1 MPVGVVVMQTEDI
14 IRIRNGLY
22 KAVPIPD
29 VRNDN
34 GKPIY
39 MFVRIGEVESGE

>member
-1 MPVGVVVMQTEDI
+1 MQLAEEI

-22 KAVPIPD
+22 KPVPIPG
-29 VRNDN
+29 VRNDK

-39 MFVRIGEVESGE
+39 MFVRIGEVD